1 MKKLY
6 RVLVPALA
14 ALLLGACTQDFA
26 DLADRQIAVEPAP
39 DLNTTA
45 GDYRLRPYDI
55 LVADYF
61 FNLQPQEHYIIQNG
75 DEFEIR
81 FATAPDLNV
90 QQTVRPDGRVSL
102 PYIGDIKIA
111 GLTPQQ
117 ANATI
122 KRRYEGNFRDSDVF
136 FFLRRSRAA
145 VEELR
150 SVVSSN
156 DRGQS
161 KSILVRPDGR
171 ITLPGVGE
179 LVAEGRLLSEI
190 NAEANQL
197 YGDRWAGVTVDLG
210 LQQTRNLFVY
220 VLGAVNTPGAYTIN
234 APISVQQAVA
244 MAGGYRDRA
253 DMDEFYVLRKTGQQY
268 AFTKY
273 PAKMLFV
280 ADRPRVMELR
290 SDDVVYI
297 PRSGL
302 NQAADVMQDVTRM
315 ITFNGIGGSVSYQLN
330 DN

>member
-1 MKKLY
+1 MKKLCRY
-6 RVLVPALA
+6 IVPTLA

-26 DLADRQIAVEPAP
+26 QIADKPLAVEASP
-39 DLNTTA
+39 DLNTTP
-45 GDYRLRPYDI
+45 GDYRLRPYDV

-102 PYIGDIKIA
+102 PYIGDVVIA
-111 GLTPQQ
+111 GKTPEQ
-117 ANATI
+117 ANAMLKT
-122 KRRYEGNFRDSDVF
+122 RYDGKFRDTDIF

-150 SVVSSN
+150 SVVTSN

-161 KSILVRPDGR
+161 KAILVRPDGR
-171 ITLPGVGE
+171 ITLPGIGE
-179 LVAEGRLLSEI
+179 LPAEGRVLAEV
-190 NAEANQL
+190 NAEANKL
-197 YGDRWAGVTVDLG
+197 YGDRWNGVSVDLG
-210 LQQTRNLFVY
+210 LQTTRNLFVY

-234 APISVQQAVA
+234 APVSVQQAVA

-253 DMDEFYVLRKTGQQY
+253 DMDQFYVLRKTGQQY
-268 AFTKY
+268 AFTRY
-273 PAKMLFV
+273 DAKMLFV
-280 ADRPRVMELR
+280 ADKPRVMELR

-315 ITFNGIGGSVSYQLN
+315 ITFNGVGGSVSYQLN
-330 DN
+330 NN